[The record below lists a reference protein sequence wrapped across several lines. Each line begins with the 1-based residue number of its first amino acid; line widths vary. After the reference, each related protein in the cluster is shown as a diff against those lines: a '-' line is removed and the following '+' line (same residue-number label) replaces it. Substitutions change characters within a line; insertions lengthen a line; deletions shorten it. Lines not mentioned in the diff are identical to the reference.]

1 MDARRSPA
9 QQVAAQPAPPGPLG
23 GAEPSPSGSGA
34 GLLPACVAGTL
45 GPSAKAAGTLAA
57 KPGRPQVPG
66 ARAIEVGWGR
76 ATCRETPRAGSRTWT
91 RCPCLRAAGSASRSL
106 NGATDIQEFPDLKGT
121 SSLETL

>member
-9 QQVAAQPAPPGPLG
+9 QQVAACSPPVSLALWARAPRLPGPW
-23 GAEPSPSGSGA
+23 
-34 GLLPACVAGTL
+34 
-45 GPSAKAAGTLAA
+45 AA

-66 ARAIEVGWGR
+66 ARAVEVGWGR